1 MHAES
6 HREQQKK
13 SEFFGVQR
21 QLQDEQ
27 RAMHE
32 VEQRLSGRKIE
43 QAKYETRLESLR
55 EEMRMEIPHLI
66 DDVCAA
72 RPAEIVASAEQ
83 AQRELFTLK
92 HQLELIG
99 GIDPEVTKEFE
110 ETNARY
116 TFLSEQLGDLSGALT
131 NTESAIKNFDEVL
144 KTRREEALTTLNVLF
159 QEFFATLF
167 RGGTAKLVP
176 IYVDPRDEL
185 KQDDDSETEEDIEEA
200 AEERAEA
207 AGVSR
212 EPVLVGIDIQA
223 QPPGKRIKDISVL
236 SGGERAMTSG

>member
-1 MHAES
+1 M
-6 HREQQKK
+6 
-13 SEFFGVQR
+13 
-21 QLQDEQ
+21 
-27 RAMHE
+27 
-32 VEQRLSGRKIE
+32 
-43 QAKYETRLESLR
+43 
-55 EEMRMEIPHLI
+55 
-66 DDVCAA
+66 
-72 RPAEIVASAEQ
+72 
-83 AQRELFTLK
+83 
-92 HQLELIG
+92 
-99 GIDPEVTKEFE
+99 
-110 ETNARY
+110 
-116 TFLSEQLGDLSGALT
+116 SEQLGDLSGALT

-236 SGGERAMTSG
+236 SGGERAMTSVALLCAIMASNP